1 MVFLRPPLAEEAVP
15 SRYITSKGISEF
27 IFPKFLFN
35 KEETKD
41 GKKMRLFFFYII
53 NILQFA
59 KMFHLK
65 LLKITLLG
73 VILAVL

>member
-1 MVFLRPPLAEEAVP
+1 
-15 SRYITSKGISEF
+15 
-27 IFPKFLFN
+27 
-35 KEETKD
+35 
-41 GKKMRLFFFYII
+41 MRLFFLYII